1 MQTRPFT
8 FFQVSVFG
16 KSMWE
21 YREERG
27 QFYLHQFLPG
37 QPDLNYRSQNIV
49 EEIKDVFRDQY
60 CKTFLGVTNSAAAK

>member
-1 MQTRPFT
+1 
-8 FFQVSVFG
+8 
-16 KSMWE
+16 MWE